1 MSCSSPKAH
10 RSTRRSTAPTPK
22 HTASANL
29 SPMPKHIPKE
39 TTQSLRISAGSTWLF
54 TRPVTLDL
62 AKRLQAN
69 CLQIMALN
77 EANKSLEDA
86 SSALGLEKQTL
97 VNYIDAIGVTW
108 QNKRTYTRRNPNRF
122 KS

>member
-1 MSCSSPKAH
+1 M
-10 RSTRRSTAPTPK
+10 PK
-22 HTASANL
+22 HT
-29 SPMPKHIPKE
+29 PKE
-39 TTQSLRISAGSTWLF
+39 MTQSLRTSGGSDWLL

-77 EANKSLEDA
+77 EASKSLEDA
-86 SSALGLEKQTL
+86 ALALGIEKQTL

-108 QNKRTYTRRNPNRF
+108 QNKRTYVRRNPNRF
-122 KS
+122 KA

>member
-1 MSCSSPKAH
+1 M
-10 RSTRRSTAPTPK
+10 PK
-22 HTASANL
+22 HT
-29 SPMPKHIPKE
+29 PKE
-39 TTQSLRISAGSTWLF
+39 MTQSLRTSAGSNWLL

>member
-1 MSCSSPKAH
+1 
-10 RSTRRSTAPTPK
+10 
-22 HTASANL
+22 
-29 SPMPKHIPKE
+29 
-39 TTQSLRISAGSTWLF
+39 
-54 TRPVTLDL
+54 
-62 AKRLQAN
+62 
-69 CLQIMALN
+69 MALN